1 MRIAIDAMGGDHA
14 PKAIVE
20 GALLAAKEWQDIEI
34 ILVGDST
41 QINSFMKEKPSNITI
56 LHTDDVIEGEDEP
69 VRAVRRKKNASMV
82 VAGRMVKEKQADAMI
97 SAGNSGA
104 LMATGLLIV
113 GRIKGIERPAFAP
126 MVPTIQGTGHG
137 VLCLD
142 LGANMD
148 ANAENLLQY
157 AIMGSVYRNKVDGIT
172 KPRVGLLNVGVE
184 TLKGNELVRNAFPL
198 LSKAP
203 IHFIGNVEALD
214 VLNGKCDILVCDG
227 FVGNIMLK
235 SLEGAISVIFAEL
248 RTELTRSFLSKMAGM
263 ILKPGLR
270 RLKQKADSSEY
281 GGAPML
287 GVDGLVIK
295 CHGSSNALAVKSS
308 VRLARHALMKQVVEA
323 ISTEISNGK

>member
-20 GALLAAKEWQDIEI
+20 GALLAVKEWQDIEI
-34 ILVGDST
+34 ILVGDSA
-41 QINSFMKEKPSNITI
+41 QINSFIKEKPSNITV
-56 LHTDDVIEGEDEP
+56 LHTDDVIEGDDEP

-113 GRIKGIERPAFAP
+113 GRIEGIERPAFAP

-148 ANAENLLQY
+148 ASAENLLQY
-157 AIMGSVYRNKVDGIT
+157 AIMGSVYRNKVDGIAE
-172 KPRVGLLNVGVE
+172 PRVGLLNVGVE
-184 TLKGNELVRNAFPL
+184 TLKGNELVRAAFPL
-198 LSKAP
+198 LSEAP

-270 RLKQKADSSEY
+270 RLRRKADSSEY

-295 CHGSSNALAVKSS
+295 CHGSSNAQAVKSS

-323 ISTEISNGK
+323 ISTEINNGK

>member
-1 MRIAIDAMGGDHA
+1 MRIAIDAMGGDYA

-20 GALLAAKEWQDIEI
+20 GAVMAAKEWQDIEL
-34 ILVGDST
+34 ILVGDSV
-41 QINSFMKEKPSNITI
+41 QIEAFMTEKPANITI
-56 LHTDDVIEGEDEP
+56 HHTDDVIEAEDEP
-69 VRAVRRKKNASMV
+69 VKAVRRKKNASMV
-82 VAGRMVKEKQADAMI
+82 VAGRLVKEKQADAMI

-113 GRIKGIERPAFAP
+113 GRIEGIERPAFAP
-126 MVPTIQGTGHG
+126 MIPTIQGTGHG

-148 ANAENLLQY
+148 ASAENLLQY
-157 AIMGSVYRNKVDGIT
+157 AIMGSVYRKTVDGIAD
-172 KPRVGLLNVGVE
+172 PRVGLLNVGVE
-184 TLKGNELVRNAFPL
+184 TIKGNELVRAAFPL
-198 LSKAP
+198 LSEAP
-203 IHFIGNVEALD
+203 INFIGNVEALD

-248 RTELTRSFLSKMAGM
+248 RTELTSSFLAKMAGL

-270 RLKQKADSSEY
+270 RLKRKADSSEY
-281 GGAPML
+281 GGAGML

-295 CHGSSNALAVKSS
+295 CHGASNATAVKSS
-308 VRLARHALMKQVVEA
+308 VRLARHALKNNLVQA

>member
-34 ILVGDST
+34 ILVGDSA
-41 QINSFMKEKPSNITI
+41 QINSIIKKKPSNITI
-56 LHTDDVIEGEDEP
+56 IHTDDVIESEDEP

-113 GRIKGIERPAFAP
+113 GRIKGIDRPAFAP
-126 MVPTIQGTGHG
+126 MIPTIQGAGHG

-148 ANAENLLQY
+148 ASAENLLQY
-157 AIMGSVYRNKVDGIT
+157 AIMGSVYRNKVDGIV

-184 TLKGNELVRNAFPL
+184 TLKGNELVRAAFPL
-198 LSKAP
+198 LSDAP

-270 RLKQKADSSEY
+270 KLKRKADSSEY
-281 GGAPML
+281 GGAHML
-287 GVDGLVIK
+287 GIDGLVIK
-295 CHGSSNALAVKSS
+295 CHGSSNALAVKNS
-308 VRLARHALMKQVVEA
+308 VRLARHALTKQVVEA